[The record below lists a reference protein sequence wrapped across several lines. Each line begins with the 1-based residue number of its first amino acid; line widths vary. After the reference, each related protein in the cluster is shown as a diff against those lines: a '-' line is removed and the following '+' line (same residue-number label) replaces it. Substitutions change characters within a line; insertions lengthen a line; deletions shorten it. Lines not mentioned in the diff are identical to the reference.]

1 MRVSSA
7 KGWAIIG
14 MLAGAVVLALAWT
27 LVISPV
33 RSNTADV
40 QDQVTAQLDANTQ
53 SAQVLAKLKA
63 QSATLPAQKTAL
75 KAAESAIP
83 TSEQA
88 PGLIRSLNDAAAAS
102 GVSLDQLTRATP
114 IAVGASATDP
124 GGAGGLQE
132 IPLTIKVTGTYS
144 QTQNFLA
151 NIEKM
156 PRAVL
161 VHGVTL
167 GDAQG
172 TVDSKDAYTTQL
184 TAGAFFNPEPGKQAQ
199 PTVAAT
205 PTDGSGAVPAQT
217 GAPS

>member
-14 MLAGAVVLALAWT
+14 MLAAAVVLALAWT

-40 QDQVTAQLDANTQ
+40 QEQVAAQLEANTQ

-63 QSATLPAQKTAL
+63 QSATLPAQKAAL

-88 PGLIRSLNDAAAAS
+88 PDLIRSLNDAAAAS

-114 IAVGASATDP
+114 IAVGASPTDP
-124 GGAGGLQE
+124 VANGLQE
-132 IPLTIKVTGTYS
+132 IPLTIKVTGTYP

-199 PTVAAT
+199 PTAAAT
-205 PTDGSGAVPAQT
+205 PSDGSGAVPAQT